1 MKLLALIPAR
11 GGSKGIKKKNIVPLC
26 GKPLIWYTIEAAKKS
41 GVFHNIVVSTDSEE
55 IAEISRKWGASVP
68 FKRPD
73 YLATDDAKGIDVVL
87 HAMEFMENQGESYD
101 AIMVLQPTSP
111 LRTSGDIRNAVRV
124 FSQKNANAVVS
135 ITEADHPPLWIN
147 TIPPDGRLDDFLLP
161 EARNKNRQELPKY
174 YRLNGAIFLARWE
187 YLKKYRDWFKKDC
200 FAYIMPRER
209 SVDIDAMVDLL
220 LAEALLKLRGEC
232 NGSE

>member
-26 GKPLIWYTIEAAKKS
+26 GRPLIWYTIEAAKNS
-41 GVFHNIVVSTDSEE
+41 GVFHNIVVSTDSDE

-87 HAMEFMENQGESYD
+87 HAMEFMERRGESYD

-111 LRTSGDIRNAVRV
+111 LRTAEDIQSAMEI
-124 FSQKNANAVVS
+124 FLKKDANAVVS
-135 ITEADHPPLWIN
+135 VTEADHHPLWMS
-147 TIPPDGRLDDFLLP
+147 TLPPDGRLDDFLLP
-161 EARNKNRQELPKY
+161 EVRNRNRQELPKY
-174 YRLNGAIFLARWE
+174 YRLNGAIYLARWE
-187 YLKKYRDWFKKDC
+187 YLKEHGDWFKKNC

-209 SVDIDAMVDLL
+209 SVDIDEMVDLL